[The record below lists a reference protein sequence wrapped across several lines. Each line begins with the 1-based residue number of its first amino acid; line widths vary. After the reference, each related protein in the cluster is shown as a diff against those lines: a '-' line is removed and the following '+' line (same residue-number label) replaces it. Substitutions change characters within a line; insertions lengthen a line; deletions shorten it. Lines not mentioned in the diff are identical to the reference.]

1 MDSNW
6 IEKERFGG
14 TMTPRVSRRIDLSA
28 TDATVNKMLAIHP
41 INPVIIARRT
51 NGSLGITT
59 PNVARKLMVK

>member
-1 MDSNW
+1 
-6 IEKERFGG
+6 
-14 TMTPRVSRRIDLSA
+14 MTPRVSRRIDLSA
-28 TDATVNKMLAIHP
+28 TDATVDKMLAIHP